1 MILLIAQDSVQVISL
16 KENLSTFEK
25 YLIFYSRFSIVFIF
39 RSHRV
44 IEGSYICLNSLAS
57 NQHCIL
63 FTSYPHL
70 SEEFKIERPE
80 FHHMALS
87 VSLRSTTEIL
97 NFANDW
103 RRFNQFKDDQVAE
116 CKPGHNFYGEKPEI
130 CLVPSI
136 TDRKSRDPL
145 SDFIKKCISTILHY
159 AYRQDFGFLPVVTEI
174 HDEILD
180 RVIAGLAVKSSPKQI
195 FCKKYEPGCFSQML
209 KSEPP
214 SVWFFRT
221 LVVEGAE
228 FPLVILL
235 TCPTYK
241 DLNYEHQFGFF
252 SAITRATKK
261 LVIVRST
268 GYTKLDIKE
277 EKLMFFEMR
286 MRKKLKNA
294 FNSSGTNKIVIIGIV
309 QKFMPFKKILISD
322 QTIRHPKVESIQ
334 LFEGPRGKLVFQL
347 DDIYRKEDIKE
358 LISYGITD
366 VIIVG
371 DIENLHDLTK
381 SFYSQTKY
389 LLDLNR
395 GTFTFTTINY
405 YESFFLELSSTS
417 ELNKFLNEK
426 AQQREQT
433 ALEVILEKRTEIP
446 TSGPSSKWAKWKEKA
461 TELYRCRNHVRALET
476 YKNSFFLLA
485 REQNDHIKKADFRT
499 AFNDQKEKAKLK
511 TNICKMIL
519 CCLEEDRF
527 EGNLKEQSFQSCIYL
542 AVFAACEAIKLNPCW
557 DRSYRRLS
565 EIKQTINRM
574 VENENKQF
582 HETNTY
588 IQKLIEQDV
597 WRGKINGLRCY
608 DWGQLKVGDAEFLA
622 RLKEVENKRSEYA
635 QAVQRYAQAVRSL
648 QIGNMVA
655 RRIHLAECL
664 SNLATES
671 LTALKAAEP
680 NAVDSESRGYFIK
693 SSMYQFLNFSLALA
707 LESFEWNP
715 CSQQNREVLKNV
727 SLVLEEWMTDIRS
740 ISTIMGDEIFFQRL
754 VEMWGRQIEVRN
766 NSTYS
771 QINQNFS
778 KIIQFCNLGFRF
790 FINIIRLICRTIFK
804 KVFRLT

>member
-1 MILLIAQDSVQVISL
+1 M
-16 KENLSTFEK
+16 E
-25 YLIFYSRFSIVFIF
+25 
-39 RSHRV
+39 H
-44 IEGSYICLNSLAS
+44 
-57 NQHCIL
+57 
-63 FTSYPHL
+63 
-70 SEEFKIERPE
+70 PE
-80 FHHMALS
+80 FHHITLS
-87 VSLRSTTEIL
+87 VSLRSTIEIA

-103 RRFNQFKDDQVAE
+103 MRFNKWGAEKTNGMPSFPFEPMAE

-130 CLVPSI
+130 CLVPFI
-136 TDRKSRDPL
+136 TDRKFLDPL
-145 SDFIKKCISTILHY
+145 SDFVEKCISTILHY
-159 AYRQDFGFLPVVTEI
+159 VYRQEYDFLPVVADMQ
-174 HDEILD
+174 DEISD
-180 RVIAGLAVKSSPKQI
+180 RVIAGLAVKNYPKQI
-195 FCKKYEPGCFSQML
+195 FCTKYAPGCLFQTIE
-209 KSEPP
+209 SESP
-214 SVWFFRT
+214 SVWFFNT
-221 LVVEGAE
+221 LEVEGAE
-228 FPLVILL
+228 FPIVILL
-235 TCPTYK
+235 TCSTYNK
-241 DLNYEHQFGFF
+241 RDIKNTLGFF

-268 GYTKLDIKE
+268 GYTKIDIKKE
-277 EKLMFFEMR
+277 ESAQLMGMR
-286 MRKKLKNA
+286 EQLENA
-294 FNSSGTNKIVIIGIV
+294 FNSSGMDKIVIIGVI
-309 QKFMPFKKILISD
+309 QKFMPFKKKFSSD
-322 QTIRHPKVESIQ
+322 RTIGHPNVESIQ
-334 LFEGPRGKLVFQL
+334 LLEGPGGKLVFQL

-358 LISYGITD
+358 LLRFGITG

-405 YESFFLELSSTS
+405 YESFFHDLYYGSK
-417 ELNKFLNEK
+417 LNKFLNEK
-426 AQQREQT
+426 AQKQEQT
-433 ALEVILEKRTEIP
+433 AVEVIFEKKTEVP

-461 TELYRCRNHVRALET
+461 TELYRSRDHVRALKT
-476 YKNSFFLLA
+476 YENSFFLLD
-485 REQNDHIKKADFRT
+485 REQNDHIEKADFRT

-519 CCLEEDRF
+519 CFLEEDKF
-527 EGNLKEQSFQSCIYL
+527 EGDLKEESFQSRIYH
-542 AVFAACEAIKLNPCW
+542 AVCAAYEAIKLNPCW

-565 EIKQTINRM
+565 EIKQTVNRM
-574 VENENKQF
+574 VEKENKQF

-597 WRGKINGLRCY
+597 WRGKTNGLRCS
-608 DWGQLKVGDAEFLA
+608 DWDQLKVCDADFLA
-622 RLKEVENKRSEYA
+622 RLKEVEKKRSEYE
-635 QAVQRYAQAVRSL
+635 QAVQSL
-648 QIGNMVA
+648 QFGNMVA
-655 RRIHLAECL
+655 QRSHLAERL
-664 SNLATES
+664 SNLAKDN
-671 LTALKAAEP
+671 LTALKNSEP
-680 NAVDSESRGYFIK
+680 NADDIESRGYFIE
-693 SSMYQFLNFSLALA
+693 SNMYQFLNFSLAFV

-740 ISTIMGDEIFFQRL
+740 ISTIMEDEIFFQRL

-778 KIIQFCNLGFRF
+778 KIVQFCNLGFRF